1 MGFHSIPYIYVMKI
15 TILVADEH
23 DIVRSGIVSALG
35 GGKDMEVVAETGE
48 ASEVLYLY
56 RDLRPTLVILDV
68 ALTNRSG
75 FELAKELLMDDPQAK
90 ILFLTMQLNEN
101 LLSQAIRAGAMG
113 YVMKNVDR
121 AELLDGVKQISR
133 GKAYFSQSA
142 LRIMADYYI
151 QTHRSPIHHQQVLT
165 DFGLTGR
172 EREILSMIAE
182 SHTSQKI
189 GEKLFISQRTVETH
203 RSNIMQKLGIK
214 NSAGLVR
221 FAIENGLLTGTVAED

>member
-1 MGFHSIPYIYVMKI
+1 MKI

-23 DIVRSGIVSALG
+23 DIVRSGIVSALA
-35 GGKDMEVVAETGE
+35 GGKDIEVVAETGE

-56 RDLRPTLVILDV
+56 RDLKPTLVILDV

-101 LLSQAIRAGAMG
+101 LLGQAVRAGAMG

-121 AELLDGVKQISR
+121 AELIDGVKQITR

-151 QTHRSPIHHQQVLT
+151 QTHRSPVHPQQVFT

-182 SHTSQKI
+182 SYTSQQI

-221 FAIENGLLTGTVAED
+221 FAIENGLLTSSIAEG

>member
-1 MGFHSIPYIYVMKI
+1 MKI

-23 DIVRSGIVSALG
+23 DIVRSGIVSALA
-35 GGKDMEVVAETGE
+35 GGKDIEVVAETGE

-56 RDLRPTLVILDV
+56 RDVQPNLVILDV

-75 FELAKELLMDDPQAK
+75 FELAKELLIEDPQAK

-101 LLSQAIRAGAMG
+101 LLNQAVRAGAMG

-121 AELLDGVKQISR
+121 AELIEGVKQINR
-133 GKAYFSQSA
+133 GKVYFSQSA
-142 LRIMADYYI
+142 LRIMADHYI
-151 QTHRSPIHHQQVLT
+151 MMHRSPTHHPQVFT

-182 SHTSQKI
+182 SFTSQQI

-221 FAIENGLLTGTVAED
+221 FALENGLLTGKANT

>member
-1 MGFHSIPYIYVMKI
+1 MKI

>member
-1 MGFHSIPYIYVMKI
+1 LGFHSIPYIYVMKI

>member
-1 MGFHSIPYIYVMKI
+1 
-15 TILVADEH
+15 
-23 DIVRSGIVSALG
+23 
-35 GGKDMEVVAETGE
+35 
-48 ASEVLYLY
+48 
-56 RDLRPTLVILDV
+56 
-68 ALTNRSG
+68 
-75 FELAKELLMDDPQAK
+75 MDDPQAK

>member
-1 MGFHSIPYIYVMKI
+1 MKI

-23 DIVRSGIVSALG
+23 DIVRSGIVSALA
-35 GGKDMEVVAETGE
+35 GGKDIEVVGETGE

-56 RDLRPTLVILDV
+56 RDLKPTLVILDV

-101 LLSQAIRAGAMG
+101 LLGQAVRAGAMG

-121 AELLDGVKQISR
+121 VELIDGVKQISR

-151 QTHRSPIHHQQVLT
+151 QTHRSPIHQQQVFT

-182 SHTSQKI
+182 SYTSQQI

-221 FAIENGLLTGTVAED
+221 FALENGLLTSSVAEG